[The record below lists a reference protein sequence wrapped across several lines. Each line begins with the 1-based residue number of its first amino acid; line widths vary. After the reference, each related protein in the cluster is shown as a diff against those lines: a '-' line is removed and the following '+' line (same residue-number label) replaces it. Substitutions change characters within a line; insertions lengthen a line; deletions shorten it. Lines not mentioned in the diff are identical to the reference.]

1 MGELIVQWVAALIAV
16 FVWAIHVKIGKHDTT
31 IAVLEAQI
39 ASDKLAHDH
48 EMKDVNEALKSI
60 ALKLDSI
67 ELALRERLLLLKC
80 KIKLLYAF
88 KIKLVKE

>member
-1 MGELIVQWVAALIAV
+1 MVELIVQWVAALIAV

-39 ASDKLAHDH
+39 ASDKLAHDQ

-67 ELALRERLLLLKC
+67 ELALRER
-80 KIKLLYAF
+80 
-88 KIKLVKE
+88 